1 MIKSKLLRLFDVF
14 FLANYNME
22 SKMPPHNKRANSALG
37 SIFSGNTGFKSVD
50 DNNLLVQDDN
60 VQGDSHI

>member
-1 MIKSKLLRLFDVF
+1 MIKSKLLRLFEVL

-22 SKMPPHNKRANSALG
+22 SKMPPHNKRVSSTLG
-37 SIFSGNTGFKSVD
+37 SILPGNTGFESVD